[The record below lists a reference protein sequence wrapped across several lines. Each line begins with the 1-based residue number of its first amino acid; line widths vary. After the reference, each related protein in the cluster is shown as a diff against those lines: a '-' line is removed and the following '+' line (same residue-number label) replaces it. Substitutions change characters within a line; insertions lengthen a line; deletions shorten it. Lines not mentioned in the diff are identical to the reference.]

1 MAPENGRLT
10 ERQFTR
16 IARVLAEPR
25 RVRILREIGARE
37 APVPS
42 ALLQKSHRISAA
54 TFSHHTKELEIAG
67 LVEIVREG
75 KFARLILQR
84 DVLRAY
90 LEHLSRLIDEPINP

>member
-1 MAPENGRLT
+1 M
-10 ERQFTR
+10 
-16 IARVLAEPR
+16 
-25 RVRILREIGARE
+25 RILQEIGARE

-42 ALLQKSHRISAA
+42 AVLQKSHRISAA